1 LTSAGMRAAQGSATV
16 AIVTAAG
23 ILAPLM
29 KEVHGYSP
37 EMLVLAI
44 CCGGTMLS
52 HVNDAGF
59 WLVKEYLGMTVAET
73 LRSWTAMK
81 IVMGVLGIVIV
92 LICQKIFFHG

>member
-1 LTSAGMRAAQGSATV
+1 
-16 AIVTAAG
+16 
-23 ILAPLM
+23 M
-29 KEVHGYSP
+29 KQLQGYSP

-44 CCGGTMLS
+44 CCGGTTIS

-73 LRSWTAMK
+73 FRSWTAMK

-92 LICQKIFFHG
+92 LLCQAILSHG